1 MTLACVAAKEVR
13 KMDRND
19 SLAKRRI
26 HTDAD
31 CYDLMYWSIRFG
43 VSLHQLLEAVEKV
56 GPLVPDVE
64 RHLNASAAMS
74 AEPMAANPV
83 RHVLHFEALGGA
95 GLADRKIVQPD
106 PSVFALSNDQPPA
119 ALTRRR

>member
-1 MTLACVAAKEVR
+1 
-13 KMDRND
+13 MDRND

-83 RHVLHFEALGGA
+83 RHVLHLDGLSSA
-95 GLADRKIVQPD
+95 GLADRRIVEPD
-106 PSVFALSNDQPPA
+106 VSLFVGRNDRPGELGKEA
-119 ALTRRR
+119 RTNRR